1 MATNTVNVVTQ
12 SNLVYYD
19 TKLKAWVVAQDE
31 QVLADAKAYAD
42 SLADNYDP
50 AGTAQTKVDELANG
64 QVKTNTETIAAL
76 QEDVGDVDNLQTTN
90 KTVVAAINET
100 LTAIGTGGTASVVTV
115 TTDTTTDGYLKSYTI
130 KQGENTVGVIDIPK
144 DMVVTSGE
152 VVVNPEG
159 MDEGT
164 YIKLGLANVAEPLYI
179 NVGTLVD
186 VYKAKANATQIQIAI
201 DSATREISA
210 SIVAGSITAT
220 ELAKDSVVTEKIADA
235 NVTKAKL
242 SAALQASIDKAD
254 ASAAQTD
261 LESEVTRA
269 KEAEAKA
276 LTDAKAYA
284 DQSEADAIATAATDA
299 TTKAGQALKDAK
311 AYTDEA
317 IGDVDLSGIATNAA
331 DIDALEASLAEGG
344 STYASIANAKSA
356 ADAAQA
362 DVDALEKVVNG
373 VSEKA
378 NANEEAISGHADRL
392 TALEEKV
399 GDGFVAVTTD
409 DIDAMFN

>member
-152 VVVNPEG
+152 VVVNPEE

-344 STYASIANAKSA
+344 TTYTSIANAKSA

-362 DVDALEKVVNG
+362 DVDALETTVG
-373 VSEKA
+373 TVSNKA
-378 NANEEAISGHADRL
+378 DANETAIAGIDERVA
-392 TALEEKV
+392 ALEE
-399 GDGFVAVTTD
+399 TTYEEISTD
-409 DIDAMFN
+409 AIDAMFAE